1 MKEKRKEG
9 RASKK
14 ILKNV
19 LLLAASEEL
28 IKEEDETQQK

>member
-28 IKEEDETQQK
+28 IKEDETQQK